1 MIDFDVA
8 SAWQSIFLFRLRL
21 ELMLDGVTELS
32 YRSEADCDDRKCGLG
47 RMLADLPASARQE
60 PEFVTLDQAHQH
72 FHEQAGQLVKLFQ
85 SGDTEHTQRFRDREF
100 RLAADQLMHAI
111 AAIKIDTAAM
121 QAAAPA
127 LDHHAHLWHKG
138 LAIGISA
145 IDEQHRALA
154 SMIDELGE
162 HENPGND
169 PSAGFS
175 ASLAVIGRL
184 FALHFDTEEALLQQ
198 ADLPEQQKN
207 AHLQAHREM
216 LNRIDMINQSTRQTS
231 PLGTTEILQIL
242 RTWVADHVSSH
253 DSRLKTLARQM
264 N

>member
-32 YRSEADCDDRKCGLG
+32 CRPEAVCDDRKCGLG
-47 RMLADLPASARQE
+47 KMLANLPATALQE
-60 PEFVTLDQAHQH
+60 AEFVALDRAHQH
-72 FHEQAGQLVKLFQ
+72 FHERAGQLVKLFQ
-85 SGDTEHTQRFRDREF
+85 SGNSEQTQRFRDREF
-100 RLAADQLMHAI
+100 RQAADQLMQAI
-111 AAIKIDTAAM
+111 AAIKIDTATV
-121 QAAAPA
+121 QPVDS
-127 LDHHAHLWHKG
+127 LDHHARLWHKG

-154 SMIDELGE
+154 SMIDELSE

-216 LNRIDMINQSTRQTS
+216 LNRIDAINQSARQTP
-231 PLGTTEILQIL
+231 PLGTSEILQIL
-242 RTWVADHVSSH
+242 RTWVADHISSH
-253 DSRLKTLARQM
+253 DSRLKTLARQL